1 MKTGLLNTLQ
11 TGNLGLQIFIVSGT
25 AYCSDGPMILNTN
38 KNAIFLLLNT
48 KQNITYCVTIRRFRA
63 FKEKK
68 YYGNKQLITEAGKC
82 PAVAGHE
89 KRGFREE
96 KFCNSRSSIEGL
108 TSNISIGAFE
118 YRNEHRIRVPCRRPY
133 QRPRCQ

>member
-68 YYGNKQLITEAGKC
+68 YYGNKQLITESG
-82 PAVAGHE
+82 E
-89 KRGFREE
+89 
-96 KFCNSRSSIEGL
+96 
-108 TSNISIGAFE
+108 
-118 YRNEHRIRVPCRRPY
+118 VPCRCGP
-133 QRPRCQ
+133 

>member
-82 PAVAGHE
+82 LPLRVMKNAVFVKRNSATAGHQS
-89 KRGFREE
+89 KD
-96 KFCNSRSSIEGL
+96 
-108 TSNISIGAFE
+108 
-118 YRNEHRIRVPCRRPY
+118 
-133 QRPRCQ
+133 